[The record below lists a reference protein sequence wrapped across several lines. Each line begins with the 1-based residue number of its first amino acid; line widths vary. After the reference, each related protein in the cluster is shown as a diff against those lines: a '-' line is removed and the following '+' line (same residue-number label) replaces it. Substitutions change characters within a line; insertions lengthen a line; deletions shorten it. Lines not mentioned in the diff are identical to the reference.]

1 MVCKAEEWLLK
12 GVVEDPTRPN
22 RGTLVDQIHL
32 RYRGWT
38 QQQLETEW
46 SKTRTGVGLAW
57 CSEFVWV
64 VADDVAQIM
73 GIPNCLPGWSKA
85 LGRALDTLTLSR
97 AILPTITKTQMASG
111 AEVEAGMIFYRSSS
125 PTKQSSSSTGHMG
138 IVTRVTPTGIE
149 TIEGNQA
156 DSDRVARYSYTL
168 AQIQSYPV
176 FEFIDI
182 GECAKSL
189 DRPDALLATP
199 TSDCFAL
206 YRGVR
211 TVQGGIS
218 TSTEGLHVET
228 VSTPPLGAP
237 PASSNSCDPLTWLGT
252 DYPKQPE
259 ATKQQRCT
267 SVQFID
273 LNPDTLLQYTDL
285 RAKDSSGRRFIAADI
300 TGATYGLGSGETTNS
315 WFAQRNGSAI
325 NRMHA
330 QRTRANQET
339 QWAVMRGKAS
349 KRLYYL
355 FREGTDPWRSQ
366 WACNTIANGYG
377 KDAEPILIRIQ
388 RVEGNSFRE
397 RMADVLAGEIPLWVG
412 TSDNELRVTVRRN
425 GQGVILRG
433 PGGVAPAGG
442 EIEMDGVR
450 ASFTTLQD
458 LLALFDT
465 GALARVSE
473 TMPVVVVWNE
483 DPRPLIAQLSDLI
496 QVVQTGLSI
505 AIPVAGLVAS
515 TAAGSAVGS
524 VLKTLTDAQS
534 YVGKLYSALQTTA
547 NGSPFEIACDLGGVI
562 LPQEY
567 GQYLPVVKSG
577 YRAIRE
583 QSIARGLQTL
593 QLFGS
598 TTAGQEAITW
608 AQGVRDDLYRDIG
621 PLLKTITVPV
631 EQARKT
637 IATLQVG
644 HLVSKVAEYSSL
656 DIGVVRSVLASGIA
670 SKDLP
675 THGPLMTM
683 VQSLAAGQ
691 MPSTVPNLMG
701 AVQLLTSFE
710 STKSF
715 LRNLPQTKGLEF
727 LGQLSILAGGYSSP
741 CGMWKELAFNAFSRY
756 VEENPSQK
764 TFVTP
769 PFLSIEESECFAYRL
784 RGDHPDREYFFGD
797 STTTTTGTP
806 PKLIIGGGS
815 STVTSSP
822 TTVRTDFNTVVTTTP
837 PQSSS
842 GTSITGGSTTV
853 VSTPTI
859 RPGDFSTITLQPSGG
874 TITPGSSIIT
884 APSVPNAPTVTGGST
899 SITRNDWNPIV
910 PLVQCPPG
918 SESIDG
924 ICVPIAPIVQQPV
937 VQQPVVQQ
945 PVVQTPVVVQ
955 QRCPDGY
962 TLINGVCVPPT
973 PVIQQQQCPQGY
985 SLINGQCIPPTP
997 QIVQQQCPPGY
1008 SWDGTACV
1016 SPPPPVKQQQCP
1028 QGYTWDG
1035 TACVPPQPPVR
1046 QPQCPDGYSYQ
1057 NGECVPPTP
1066 AIRPP
1071 TCPEGYRLNAQ
1082 GECEAPPPVVKTPPP
1097 NDWNPQQTPPQP
1109 FYSPFGPLIPVLNLT
1124 PSGGCG
1130 CGCG

>member
-22 RGTLVDQIHL
+22 RGPLVDQIHL

-38 QQQLETEW
+38 AQQLDAEW
-46 SKTRTGVGLAW
+46 SKTRNGIGLAW
-57 CSEFVWV
+57 CAEFVWV
-64 VADDVAQIM
+64 VADDVARIM
-73 GIPNCLPGWSKA
+73 GLANCLPGWSKA

-97 AILPTITKTQMASG
+97 AILPTITKTQMANG
-111 AEVEAGMIFYRSSS
+111 AEVEAGMIFYRTSS
-125 PTKQSSSSTGHMG
+125 PTKQSASSTGHMG
-138 IVTRVTPTGIE
+138 IVTKVTPTGIE

-168 AQIQSYPV
+168 AQIQAYPI

-182 GECAKSL
+182 GECATSL
-189 DRPDALLATP
+189 DRPDANPAVP

-211 TVQGGIS
+211 TVQGSIS
-218 TSTEGLHVET
+218 TSTEGLRVET
-228 VSTPPLGAP
+228 PTVSPPPGAP
-237 PASSNSCDPLTWLGT
+237 PASASTCSPTTWLGS
-252 DYPKQPE
+252 DYQQQPE
-259 ATKQQRCT
+259 TIRKQRCT

-273 LNPDTLLQYTDL
+273 LDPSTVLLYTELRVKDT
-285 RAKDSSGRRFIAADI
+285 SGRRYIAADI
-300 TGATYGLGSGETTNS
+300 TGATYGLGSGDATHQ
-315 WFAQRNGSAI
+315 WFAQRNGAAV

-330 QRTRANQET
+330 ARNRANQET
-339 QWAVMRGKAS
+339 QWAVMKGQS
-349 KRLYYL
+349 GKRLYYF

-377 KDAEPILIRIQ
+377 KDAEPIVVRIQ
-388 RVEGNSFRE
+388 RIEGNGFRE
-397 RMADVLAGEIPLWVG
+397 RMAELLAGEIPLWVG
-412 TSDNELRVTVRRN
+412 NSDRELRVTVRRN

-433 PGGVAPAGG
+433 SSSTEPRGG
-442 EIEMDGVR
+442 EIEIDGVR
-450 ASFTTLQD
+450 ASFVNLQD
-458 LLALFDT
+458 VLALFDT
-465 GALARVSE
+465 GALARISE

-483 DPRPLIAQLSDLI
+483 DPRPLISQLSDLI

-524 VLKTLTDAQS
+524 LLKTLTDAQS

-583 QSIARGLQTL
+583 QSIARGIQTL

-598 TTAGQEAITW
+598 TTAGQDAITW
-608 AQGVRDDLYRDIG
+608 AQGVRDDLYSDIG
-621 PLLKTITVPV
+621 PLLKTIAVPF

-637 IATLQVG
+637 VATLQIG

-710 STKSF
+710 STKTF
-715 LRNLPQTKGLEF
+715 LRNLPQTKGLEM

-741 CGMWKELAFNAFSRY
+741 CGLWKELALKAYSTY
-756 VEENPSQK
+756 VEENPTQK
-764 TFVTP
+764 TFTTP

-784 RGDHPDREYFFGD
+784 RADHPDREYFFGD
-797 STTTTTGTP
+797 STTATTGTP
-806 PKLIIGGGS
+806 PTIIIGGGGS
-815 STVTSSP
+815 STVTANP
-822 TTVRTDFNTVVTTTP
+822 TTVRTDFGTLITTTP
-837 PQSSS
+837 TTSGSSS
-842 GTSITGGSTTV
+842 GSSITVPGSSTVIANPTVRITDFGTTTV
-853 VSTPTI
+853 TPN
-859 RPGDFSTITLQPSGG
+859 SG
-874 TITPGSSIIT
+874 TITPGGATIT
-884 APSVPNAPTVTGGST
+884 PGGMTVTPGGST
-899 SITRNDWNPIV
+899 TIITRNDWNPT
-910 PLVQCPPG
+910 PLQQCPPG

-924 ICVPIAPIVQQPV
+924 VCVPTVPDCSQGYQLVNGKCVP
-937 VQQPVVQQ
+937 P
-945 PVVQTPVVVQ
+945 TPVIQ
-955 QRCPDGY
+955 QQLCPPGY
-962 TLINGVCVPPT
+962 QLVNGVCVPPT
-973 PVIQQQQCPQGY
+973 PVIQQQQCPNGY
-985 SLINGQCIPPTP
+985 QLVNGVCVPPQP
-997 QIVQQQCPPGY
+997 VIQQQQCPPGY
-1008 SWDGTACV
+1008 TWDGSACV
-1016 SPPPPVKQQQCP
+1016 APPLPVRQPQCP

-1035 TACVPPQPPVR
+1035 SACVPPPLVVR
-1046 QPQCPDGYSYQ
+1046 QQQCPDGYTER
-1057 NGECVPPTP
+1057 NGECLPPTP
-1066 AIRPP
+1066 TIRQP
-1071 TCPEGYRLNAQ
+1071 TCPQGYTLNAQ

-1097 NDWNPQQTPPQP
+1097 NDWNPQQPPVP
-1109 FYSPFGPLIPVLNLT
+1109 GFYSPFGPIIPVLNLT